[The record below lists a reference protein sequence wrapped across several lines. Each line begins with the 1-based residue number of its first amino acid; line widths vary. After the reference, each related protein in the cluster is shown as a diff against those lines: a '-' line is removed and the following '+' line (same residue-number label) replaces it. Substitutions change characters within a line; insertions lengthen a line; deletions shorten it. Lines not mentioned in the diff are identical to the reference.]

1 MLIPPGVARIV
12 ERQLRSRYIL
22 VARAQQ
28 RLYEAQQRAVSIA
41 GPPTDNVSVQSS
53 GQKSRVEMAVVRIL
67 KAEEALDEAR
77 KWAEVFRLL
86 DKAFPR
92 ETQEWK
98 MANLVYQMGKTQKQA
113 ALEMKISEKTAA
125 KYKDTYLVY
134 AALMAAGDGL
144 IKIREDEP

>member
-77 KWAEVFRLL
+77 KKAAHAMLDGLVAQQDAEN
-86 DKAFPR
+86 
-92 ETQEWK
+92 E
-98 MANLVYQMGKTQKQA
+98 
-113 ALEMKISEKTAA
+113 
-125 KYKDTYLVY
+125 KYKQEHPEIFRT
-134 AALMAAGDGL
+134 
-144 IKIREDEP
+144 